1 MTVTINPENQPA
13 VTYRLAQWRY
23 FKILFVIIFTALLTT
38 VSGCASLFSS
48 ADQTNDGASVED
60 KTSAQTKSTE
70 SQTEQSAV
78 ARPVTP
84 AQTTAATINQLT
96 PEQEQKWGIRVVAL
110 RSTMAGMMIDFR
122 YKVLDAEKAAP
133 LLDLN
138 TQAYMVVDR
147 NGAKLDVPH
156 SQKIGALRQ
165 TMHPKKIKEGFDY
178 FVLFGNPGSKY
189 AKPGD
194 KVAVVIGDFKAE
206 DLVIQ

>member
-1 MTVTINPENQPA
+1 MYWERRQMMLITHIHQIIA
-13 VTYRLAQWRY
+13 KIHGKSHWRY
-23 FKILFVIIFTALLTT
+23 FRIFFVIFVLNIAMT
-38 VSGCASLFSS
+38 GCATQP
-48 ADQTNDGASVED
+48 DD
-60 KTSAQTKSTE
+60 K
-70 SQTEQSAV
+70 QSAPINSANEAQRNV
-78 ARPVTP
+78 VTQNRLSQSQMARD
-84 AQTTAATINQLT
+84 QLT
-96 PEQEQKWGIRVVAL
+96 QTQLTRTQLDQVEEKWGIQVVAL

-138 TQAYMVVDR
+138 TKAYLLVER
-147 NGAKLDVPH
+147 NGAKLDVPS

-206 DLVIQ
+206 NLVIQ